1 MIPSYYKR
9 DVATNGIHGL
19 EAIFLHHVYR
29 QGDPLSPFLF
39 IIILECLNVA
49 LEYEKEKG
57 LFTGVQLP
65 RNETLISHL
74 IYTDDALFISEW
86 SSSNLKN
93 LTCILNSFHVFGIS
107 ASNQETSPSANI
119 LGCKASTLPFTY
131 LCVSVSANMN
141 PKRNL
146 QPVINKFTA
155 NMSKWKSK
163 MLSCDY
169 NGVLYIC

>member
-1 MIPSYYKR
+1 M
-9 DVATNGIHGL
+9 VNGSPTDEFDIRKG
-19 EAIFLHHVYR
+19 VR

-93 LTCILNSFHVFGIS
+93 LTCILNSFHVSSG
-107 ASNQETSPSANI
+107 
-119 LGCKASTLPFTY
+119 
-131 LCVSVSANMN
+131 
-141 PKRNL
+141 
-146 QPVINKFTA
+146 
-155 NMSKWKSK
+155 
-163 MLSCDY
+163 
-169 NGVLYIC
+169 